1 MRGIEVIPY
10 ELIDINRKRK
20 KRERFEIRKREPR
33 GERER
38 RRRKRKEKKEQKKII
53 RNKLLMQGLCFNMYK
68 GCY

>member
-1 MRGIEVIPY
+1 M
-10 ELIDINRKRK
+10 RK

-33 GERER
+33 GEKER
-38 RRRKRKEKKEQKKII
+38 RRRKRKEKREEKKII